1 MKNLSSHLREG
12 GRSPFIDVF
21 RHGSLH
27 AIQFKH
33 LLHHLPRH
41 NFGVREMTLHSAP
54 LSPSCLSLTET
65 RGTEGRKVCR
75 QETAL
80 QDPPAT
86 AGAAAPNKATSKGV
100 VRLVTSEA
108 AGANER
114 GTKGGV
120 DPTNSSFQIKL
131 GLVFIYL
138 SPRSIPFRSRSRRRG
153 GGEKGREGEETNST
167 IQTRARQGERA
178 SEIG

>member
-1 MKNLSSHLREG
+1 MKNLSSQLREG

-21 RHGSLH
+21 RHGNLH

-114 GTKGGV
+114 GNEGRCRSNQLFLSNKIR
-120 DPTNSSFQIKL
+120 SSF
-131 GLVFIYL
+131 YL
-138 SPRSIPFRSRSRRRG
+138 SLSPLDSIQKS
-153 GGEKGREGEETNST
+153 
-167 IQTRARQGERA
+167 
-178 SEIG
+178 

>member
-1 MKNLSSHLREG
+1 MRTLSSHQRAG

-21 RHGSLH
+21 RHGNLH
-27 AIQFKH
+27 AIKFKH

-41 NFGVREMTLHSAP
+41 KFGVREMTLHSAP

-65 RGTEGRKVCR
+65 RGNEGRKVCR

-114 GTKGGV
+114 GNEGRCRSNQLFLSNKIR
-120 DPTNSSFQIKL
+120 SSF
-131 GLVFIYL
+131 YL

-153 GGEKGREGEETNST
+153 GGEKGREGEETNCT